1 MKGDT
6 CRMTNE
12 DVKSRHHHGDLKAA
26 LIKAG
31 IDLLEEGGLSA
42 LSLRK
47 CAARA
52 GVSHAAPAHHFDGL
66 AGLKQAIAEEGF
78 RLFSSYL
85 QSACDSGAQDPRG
98 RVHSLCRGYLQFGLD
113 HPGILAVIFG
123 DQGLAGLVHGGGK
136 EEADAYLTLRAVA
149 APFVAPGQDRIVVET
164 QIWSLIHGFTLLY
177 LAGEFGS
184 PPPPID
190 DGPLTQVIALLDR
203 LEPVAPS

>member
-1 MKGDT
+1 MTKGPL
-6 CRMTNE
+6 
-12 DVKSRHHHGDLKAA
+12 KSRHHHGDLKPA

-31 IDLLEEGGLSA
+31 IDLLEEGGINA

-78 RLFSSYL
+78 HLFSSYL
-85 QSACDSGAQDPRG
+85 QGACDSGPQDPKG
-98 RVHSLCRGYLQFGLD
+98 RLRSLCRGYLQFGLD

-136 EEADAYLTLRAVA
+136 EKADAYLTLRAVA
-149 APFVAPGQDRIVVET
+149 APFVAPGQDRLVVET

-190 DGPLTQVIALLDR
+190 EGPFAQVIALLDA
-203 LEPVAPS
+203 LHPASAP

>member
-1 MKGDT
+1 
-6 CRMTNE
+6 MTQEN
-12 DVKSRHHHGDLKAA
+12 VKSRHHHGDLKPA

-31 IDLLEEGGLSA
+31 IDLLEEGGIKA

-85 QSACDSGAQDPRG
+85 QTACDSGPQDPRG
-98 RVHSLCRGYLQFGLD
+98 RLKSLCRGYLQFGLD

-123 DQGLAGLVHGGGK
+123 DRGLASLVQFGGK
-136 EEADAYLTLRAVA
+136 EKADAYLTLRAVA
-149 APFVAPGQDRIVVET
+149 APFVAAGQNRLVVET

-190 DGPLTQVIALLDR
+190 EGPLMQVIALLDALALR
-203 LEPVAPS
+203 SSS

>member
-1 MKGDT
+1 
-6 CRMTNE
+6 MTQEN
-12 DVKSRHHHGDLKAA
+12 VKSRHHHGDLKAA
-26 LIKAG
+26 LVNAG
-31 IDLLEEGGLSA
+31 IDLLEEGGLKA

-78 RLFSSYL
+78 RLFSHYL
-85 QSACDSGAQDPRG
+85 QTACDGGPQDPRG
-98 RVHSLCRGYLQFGLD
+98 RLRSLCRGYLQFGLD

-136 EEADAYLTLRAVA
+136 EEADAYLTLRDVA
-149 APFVAPGQDRIVVET
+149 APFVAPGQDRLVVET

-177 LAGEFGS
+177 LSGEFGS

-190 DGPLTQVIALLDR
+190 DGPFAQVIALLDG
-203 LEPVAPS
+203 LEPRSSS